1 MSQQLVPNADRLS
14 LAQLDDQLTQI
25 FVFSVA
31 LNSVNA
37 LEPSERGILFLI
49 TLALLSAVL
58 AQIETHF
65 FAFVESQGTS
75 AKEHWK
81 ILEKLLGHLKRI
93 ILSLF
98 STAAGRY
105 VSTVMGGSIVEQPV
119 YSLAITSI
127 IVAVLYLVKDS
138 LTKNTAKNG
147 QGS

>member
-1 MSQQLVPNADRLS
+1 MSQPAQNADRLA
-14 LAQLDDQLTQI
+14 LGTLDDQLSQI

-37 LEPSERGILFLI
+37 LEPSERGIVFLI

-58 AQIETHF
+58 VQIKNHF
-65 FAFVESQGTS
+65 AEFLNKKKN

-81 ILEKLLGHLKRI
+81 ILQQLLGYLKRI

-127 IVAVLYLVKDS
+127 IVAVLYLVKES
-138 LTKNTAKNG
+138 LTKKSGLLAYG